1 MSVRSNFIVTYL
13 FKGIKPHRIHA
24 FIVAI
29 VNAVCLLSLSDF
41 IMQIIYVPWPPVSFL
56 SYTPML
62 SSNTE
67 ISNSFV
73 GPVGSAG
80 RMISVATTQPRC
92 YSAETLINNT

>member
-41 IMQIIYVPWPPVSFL
+41 IMQIIYVP
-56 SYTPML
+56 
-62 SSNTE
+62 
-67 ISNSFV
+67 
-73 GPVGSAG
+73 
-80 RMISVATTQPRC
+80 
-92 YSAETLINNT
+92 